1 MPDNVET
8 SIVSASSLL
17 NKFVVNKSGEKQL
30 VAKREN
36 SGKKRKVFKA
46 LDGLEND
53 STEEASSSLETEDE
67 EISGND
73 DDIFIANVQ
82 NEGPKK
88 LKVIT
93 NFNKK
98 VIAQSKHPSNHDN
111 PSMATFV
118 NGHSFLM
125 KSDKELKIPDFKEQQ
140 HALKSIVD
148 KKNIALTSD
157 EKDLFRNHYVP
168 ESASFEV
175 EPNLLHSNKEVNVAH
190 SQKISGV
197 ISLFDDE
204 RNDDKKR
211 TIEMNYTKCLA
222 RNMVR
227 DMHKVSE
234 AQNKSQADNSIAM
247 NHLSHF
253 DFIEGGLDD
262 ILGFQFGF

>member
-1 MPDNVET
+1 M
-8 SIVSASSLL
+8 
-17 NKFVVNKSGEKQL
+17 
-30 VAKREN
+30 
-36 SGKKRKVFKA
+36 
-46 LDGLEND
+46 
-53 STEEASSSLETEDE
+53 
-67 EISGND
+67 
-73 DDIFIANVQ
+73 Q

-118 NGHSFLM
+118 NGHSCLM
-125 KSDKELKIPDFKEQQ
+125 KSDKEPKIPDFKEQQ

-234 AQNKSQADNSIAM
+234 AQNKSQADNSISYESSQSLT
-247 NHLSHF
+247 LSNA
-253 DFIEGGLDD
+253 ELDD
-262 ILGFQFGF
+262 ILGSDSDF